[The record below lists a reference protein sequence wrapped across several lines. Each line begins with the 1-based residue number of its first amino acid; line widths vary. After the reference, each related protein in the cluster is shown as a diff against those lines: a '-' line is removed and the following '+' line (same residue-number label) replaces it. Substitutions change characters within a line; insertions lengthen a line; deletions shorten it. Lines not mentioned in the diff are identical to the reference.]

1 MTTTPGPSPIPRHP
15 SEFACIDLINSAFT
29 HHLGKGPGFDRLARW
44 EWRAWFLSR
53 HGIEVDP
60 ACPVP
65 IDQLATLRDQLRAIL
80 WQWARTGSLT
90 ARQTDALDAWVS
102 KAPLRQRVRQISGR
116 PGLAVEPADRDWT
129 WAMARIAAS
138 AAELA
143 GNGAPERLK
152 VCANPDCSWM
162 FYDHTLN
169 RSQRFCSTSPCATV
183 VRVRRFRR
191 SGVRPSLL
199 AGRCMRPT
207 PREWWRAQAGKADYV
222 HQDPSGIRRR
232 EPAET
237 RQVLGIR
244 PGATS
249 RSRHRRLHH
258 LGGLR
263 RSIGMPEE
271 RFGNQAAVIDP
282 EGADPRMYFP
292 RVPEDKTAKNRV
304 PLDARGRPESATE
317 ERAADRGTGRPADR
331 GGCLDRLAG
340 ERHPRQQRRVA
351 GIPVGRPHHAA

>member
-60 ACPVP
+60 AYPVP

-207 PREWWRAQAGKADYV
+207 PRANGGEHKLGRLTMYTKIQVVFDAANPPKLARFWASAPGLHPGAATGGFTTWEDFGG
-222 HQDPSGIRRR
+222 PSGC
-232 EPAET
+232 PKSGSGT
-237 RQVLGIR
+237 RPRSSI
-244 PGATS
+244 PKAPTHACTS
-249 RSRHRRLHH
+249 RACPRTRPPRTGCLSTRARPSRKCE
-258 LGGLR
+258 GG
-263 RSIGMPEE
+263 
-271 RFGNQAAVIDP
+271 
-282 EGADPRMYFP
+282 
-292 RVPEDKTAKNRV
+292 T
-304 PLDARGRPESATE
+304 
-317 ERAADRGTGRPADR
+317 R
-331 GGCLDRLAG
+331 GGSRNRSPG
-340 ERHPRQQRRVA
+340 
-351 GIPVGRPHHAA
+351 

>member
-1 MTTTPGPSPIPRHP
+1 MTATPGPSPIPRHP

-29 HHLGKGPGFDRLARW
+29 HHLGKGLEFDRLARQ

-60 ACPVP
+60 AYPVP

-80 WQWARTGSLT
+80 RQWARTGSLT

-116 PGLAVEPADRDWT
+116 PGLAVEPVDRDWT

-183 VRVRRFRR
+183 IRVRRFRR

-199 AGRCMRPT
+199 ASRRTRPA
-207 PREWWRAQAGKADYV
+207 PSANGVARKAG
-222 HQDPSGIRRR
+222 
-232 EPAET
+232 
-237 RQVLGIR
+237 
-244 PGATS
+244 
-249 RSRHRRLHH
+249 
-258 LGGLR
+258 
-263 RSIGMPEE
+263 
-271 RFGNQAAVIDP
+271 
-282 EGADPRMYFP
+282 
-292 RVPEDKTAKNRV
+292 
-304 PLDARGRPESATE
+304 ARGE
-317 ERAADRGTGRPADR
+317 
-331 GGCLDRLAG
+331 GGAPSWFKLA
-340 ERHPRQQRRVA
+340 RR
-351 GIPVGRPHHAA
+351 HAAREMVDLQ